1 MCTGETTW
9 ADLEDLMKRW
19 LDGERCGGKDS
30 VSFSAY
36 GLSKAALMVFTMQMA
51 AKYPNIMVRK
61 QKMSDLTIMV
71 KKYAFIFQSSC
82 VSPGYIQTNLTKGW
96 SGGLTPEQGTISTM
110 RCLFDDLPGNGLFF
124 GSDGLRSPIHVSR
137 NPGEPEYDGKPPVFE

>member
-1 MCTGETTW
+1 MCTGKTTW

-30 VSFSAY
+30 MFFSAY

-61 QKMSDLTIMV
+61 QKMSDLTIME
-71 KKYAFIFQSSC
+71 KNILLSFS
-82 VSPGYIQTNLTKGW
+82 
-96 SGGLTPEQGTISTM
+96 
-110 RCLFDDLPGNGLFF
+110 
-124 GSDGLRSPIHVSR
+124 
-137 NPGEPEYDGKPPVFE
+137 PPVYHRDTFKLT